1 MYGYVKI
8 YVAIPFKFRH
18 RFSFSFFVIIDI
30 ADVNFFMQIFIALL
44 LNDREH
50 GSSYALPYCSPKELL
65 LIFSATNII
74 SESILLQHQVH

>member
-18 RFSFSFFVIIDI
+18 RFSFSFFIIIDI

-44 LNDREH
+44 LNDRSNNCIWFEKKKR
-50 GSSYALPYCSPKELL
+50 GLKIVKS
-65 LIFSATNII
+65 
-74 SESILLQHQVH
+74 